1 VTTASTIPGYASVAS
16 IVAQRCAMCHAANPT
31 GPGYSA
37 PPNGVLL
44 DTPANVKL
52 NAQRVYV
59 QAVASHAMPLG
70 NLTHMTDAERATLG
84 AWIDAGANL

>member
-1 VTTASTIPGYASVAS
+1 
-16 IVAQRCAMCHAANPT
+16 
-31 GPGYSA
+31 
-37 PPNGVLL
+37 
-44 DTPANVKL
+44 
-52 NAQRVYV
+52 VYV